1 MFTAK
6 TFYGNPRAVETGPR
20 KDVDT
25 PSRNE
30 VLVFPDADV
39 SDPEVEESF
48 EVEAII
54 EPESEQSS
62 DSSDSGEEETS
73 QPSIFP
79 ARNNS
84 SSKRAKITWKALSA
98 ADKKSEIPEFNGP
111 SNCFEDSLLN
121 PIQYF
126 SKHWT
131 NAMSDFVATESNLFC
146 VAK

>member
-73 QPSIFP
+73 KSSIYP

-84 SSKRAKITWKALSA
+84 SSK
-98 ADKKSEIPEFNGP
+98 
-111 SNCFEDSLLN
+111 
-121 PIQYF
+121 
-126 SKHWT
+126 
-131 NAMSDFVATESNLFC
+131 
-146 VAK
+146 